1 MLDLVRLESYTNQNS
16 PLFIADRFGELTDDD
31 IRPGDEP
38 IDKGPTQPAS
48 EVKPENISSKGSGFA
63 KKLTNP
69 GNNLEVTYKGRK
81 FRNAEHAYQTYKS
94 GEFDQKAYNSTA
106 FKPIG
111 SKPANKNTNYQTMV
125 NILKAK
131 LGQHPELIEGINQ
144 RGGLAYIE
152 QSTHN
157 VTGDKFWESKGQNKF
172 IEALADAYKATQPTA
187 EVITETIIPGVE
199 VKRNTLSNEEQF
211 ELFNILKPYIEQQG
225 AKTNK
230 AKSANVMIGLGL
242 RWDYKSNNLNYKAI
256 EIKDII
262 VPSSKTKYG
271 YYEVSINGEPLGPIS
286 PRIKELIT
294 KATGIDATNYDGAI
308 INLYKDDTFIST
320 HNDVD
325 EAADAIKYPVLVA
338 NIGGSGN
345 FSVERVGKKPVKL
358 NAGDSYVF
366 GLDGVNRKVFHRTF
380 PSKQDGFL
388 PEITTQLDG
397 QTYPAGSYRISI
409 TMRRVKNLKAG
420 MPKAPAKV
428 LTPESVTLSA
438 ADYIQLD
445 MFENQN
451 TLINKNGGT
460 IDAADKSCS

>member
-1 MLDLVRLESYTNQNS
+1 M
-16 PLFIADRFGELTDDD
+16 
-31 IRPGDEP
+31 
-38 IDKGPTQPAS
+38 
-48 EVKPENISSKGSGFA
+48 
-63 KKLTNP
+63 
-69 GNNLEVTYKGRK
+69 
-81 FRNAEHAYQTYKS
+81 
-94 GEFDQKAYNSTA
+94 
-106 FKPIG
+106 
-111 SKPANKNTNYQTMV
+111 
-125 NILKAK
+125 
-131 LGQHPELIEGINQ
+131 
-144 RGGLAYIE
+144 
-152 QSTHN
+152 
-157 VTGDKFWESKGQNKF
+157 
-172 IEALADAYKATQPTA
+172 
-187 EVITETIIPGVE
+187 
-199 VKRNTLSNEEQF
+199 
-211 ELFNILKPYIEQQG
+211 
-225 AKTNK
+225 
-230 AKSANVMIGLGL
+230 
-242 RWDYKSNNLNYKAI
+242 
-256 EIKDII
+256 
-262 VPSSKTKYG
+262 
-271 YYEVSINGEPLGPIS
+271 GPIS